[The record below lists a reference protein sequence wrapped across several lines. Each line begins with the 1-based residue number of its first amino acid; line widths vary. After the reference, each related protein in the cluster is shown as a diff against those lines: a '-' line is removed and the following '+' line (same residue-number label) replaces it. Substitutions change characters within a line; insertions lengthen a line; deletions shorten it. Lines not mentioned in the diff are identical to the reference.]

1 MKALIPVLESLDI
14 GHAISLDDD
23 HALSNTVSD
32 YKLVGVEDFLNACG
46 EEFTAEERDAID
58 EIGATTVGDLL
69 EGTFIPHELSDKIT
83 TVLVNK
89 ERPMV
94 ALSFLESGFLESSVS
109 YEKATHMESI
119 QNAPSAG
126 TIWFLDKEMGGRD
139 VLPEVIPLISSKYL
153 GDNIPCLIVVFTWY
167 DQLDELNCSWQ
178 KRFEYLSNELHIPTN
193 LAQVLSYSFFVISK
207 RKVSEKLSVHEDT
220 ARRYIGKI
228 LIDCISGYCLYNLL
242 EKMKN
247 YTFKSYDNLYD
258 MTKNANLATIENMCY
273 NMVTEGEPNAYIE
286 LKNIQNL
293 MQEQEYTSGFENCSQ
308 YISAMKRLA
317 FLPTVSSDDIVS
329 QTIDDIM
336 LRYEWTRFQFIHK
349 DINLAFSDVSYGDI
363 FSLKYSFHHED
374 PKPYIGVLVTQPCDC
389 VLREDKGDFKRS
401 VHNFTLLLFESKPLS
416 RQMLLGNKK
425 GSWKTMV
432 RNLRNEGIF
441 ISCTKDGD
449 GNWNAFYICA
459 SDCIATAQIDPF
471 ILDLT
476 SLNVQGKS
484 KLLNAEEL
492 NRVLS
497 QKKTQN
503 WMPFS
508 QKLAASISDFSK
520 NFKTLSENAADC
532 AKGLL
537 QDIYG
542 IPFLIENQEFD
553 IRRIGHLEANL
564 TELISYHYVS
574 HTYRTGK
581 NSLIALHND
590 RDE

>member
-14 GHAISLDDD
+14 DHAISLDDD

-46 EEFTAEERDAID
+46 EEFTAEERDTID

-69 EGTFIPHELSDKIT
+69 EGVAIPRELNDKIT
-83 TVLVNK
+83 VVLVNK
-89 ERPMV
+89 ERPMA
-94 ALSFLESGFLESSVS
+94 ALSFLESGFRESSVS
-109 YEKATHMESI
+109 YEKATHLDSI
-119 QNAPSAG
+119 QNAPNAG
-126 TIWFLDKEMGGRD
+126 TIWFLDREMGGRD
-139 VLPEVIPLISSKYL
+139 VLPEVIPLISNKYL
-153 GDNIPCLIVVFTWY
+153 ESSIPCLIVVFTSY

-178 KRFEYLSNELHIPTN
+178 KRFEYLSNELRIPTD

-207 RKVSEKLSVHEDT
+207 RKVGEKLSVHEGA
-220 ARRYIGKI
+220 ARQYIGKI
-228 LIDCISGYCLYNLL
+228 LIDCMSGYCLYNLL
-242 EKMKN
+242 EKMRS
-247 YTFKSYDNLYD
+247 YTLKSYDHLYD
-258 MTKNANLATIENMCY
+258 MTKNANHATIENMCY
-273 NMVTEGEPNAYIE
+273 NMVAEGEPNAYIE
-286 LKNIQNL
+286 LKNIQSL
-293 MQEQEYTSGFENCSQ
+293 MQEKEYTSEFEDCSQ

-317 FLPTVSSDDIVS
+317 LLPKVSSDGIVS

-336 LRYEWTRFQFIHK
+336 LRYEWTRFQFIHE
-349 DINLAFSDVSYGDI
+349 DVNLAFSDVAYGDI

-389 VLREDKGDFKRS
+389 VLREDKGDYKRS
-401 VHNFTLLLFESKPLS
+401 AHNFTLLLFELKQLS
-416 RQMLLGNKK
+416 RQMLLDNKK
-425 GSWKTMV
+425 ENWKAMI
-432 RNLRNEGIF
+432 RKLRNEGIF
-441 ISCTKDGD
+441 TGCTKDGD

-476 SLNVQGKS
+476 SLNVQGTS
-484 KLLNAEEL
+484 KLLSAEEL

-497 QKKTQN
+497 QNKTQN

-508 QKLAASISDFSK
+508 QKLAASISDFCK
-520 NFKTLSENAADC
+520 NLKTLSENAADFT
-532 AKGLL
+532 KNLL

-553 IRRIGHLEANL
+553 IRRIGHLEVNL

-581 NSLIALHND
+581 NGLIALHND